1 MLLFCLAFIGLLA
14 TGAVI
19 PPALAA
25 DSPATTPGP
34 DLSRV
39 RAEIKA
45 KQYAAA
51 LAELK
56 GLAVNYQNADIYSLL
71 GHALWKTGDPAQG
84 MIYYNKALALDP
96 NHKGA
101 LEYQGELFIELGQMD
116 KAQENLTKLNRLC
129 WLGCEERSDLKE
141 AIEHA
146 PGRH

>member
-1 MLLFCLAFIGLLA
+1 MRTLVLGLAFACLLM
-14 TGAVI
+14 
-19 PPALAA
+19 PAPSASAA
-25 DSPATTPGP
+25 DSPSTAPGP

-45 KQYAAA
+45 KQFPAA

-56 GLAVNYQNADIYSLL
+56 SLAVNYHNADIFSLL
-71 GHALWKTGDPAQG
+71 GHALWKTGDPTQG
-84 MIYYNKALALDP
+84 MEYYNKALALDP

-129 WLGCEERSDLKE
+129 WLGCEEKSDLKE
-141 AIEHA
+141 AIEQA
-146 PGRH
+146 PKKR